1 MAIEMTPPFGRQ
13 ALDRL
18 RLSLNR
24 SVPTRGLGALRR
36 RRMGQSQE
44 FREFREYAP
53 GDDIRRVDWQA
64 SLRRG
69 ADWERVSRVF
79 EADEQATVAILIDCR
94 PGMYLPEALPKAQIA
109 IWIAQSL
116 AAVVAREGNCVVLG
130 TLFGGDSDL
139 SPVSNSGPGV
149 TRACRRL
156 CQIVIDKAP
165 KGPDWEAVA
174 ECHVGPILRELGSV
188 SATVLIS
195 DMLFD
200 ARNPQ
205 IRHFAR
211 QAQRGYRTLNVVELN
226 AWPMERA
233 LLAAGPLRLG
243 AMEGVS
249 VGDALR
255 DATDDILRKAEQN
268 LLEHRRAL
276 YRAIS
281 GPGLIWPQIPIRW
294 PAEATPPDTA
304 AKSLFRLEFPRAVAS
319 GGLMTVSG

>member
-1 MAIEMTPPFGRQ
+1 MTPPIGRQ

-79 EADEQATVAILIDCR
+79 ESDEQATVAILIDCR
-94 PGMYLPEALPKAQIA
+94 AGMYLPEALPKVQIA
-109 IWIAQSL
+109 IWMAQCL
-116 AAVVAREGNCVVLG
+116 ASVVAREGNRLVLG

-139 SPVSNSGPGV
+139 TPTASSGNGV
-149 TRACRRL
+149 YRACRRL
-156 CQIVIDKAP
+156 CQVVIDKFP
-165 KGPDWEAVA
+165 QGTEWEAVA
-174 ECHVGPILRELGSV
+174 ECHVGPILRQLGTV
-188 SATVLIS
+188 SATILIS

-200 ARNPQ
+200 AKDPK
-205 IRHFAR
+205 IRHFAKE
-211 QAQRGYRTLNVVELN
+211 AHRGYRTLNIVELN

-249 VGDALR
+249 VGDTLW
-255 DATDDILRKAEQN
+255 DATNDILVQAERN
-268 LLEHRRAL
+268 LLDHRRML
-276 YRAIS
+276 QRAMS
-281 GPGLIWPQIPIRW
+281 GPGLIWPQKPIGW
-294 PAEATPPDTA
+294 PTQATPETA
-304 AKSLFRLEFPRAVAS
+304 AAKHLFRREFPRAVAS